1 MVQIPRFKSRYALP
15 SMKIRYALILF
26 LCGFAIFASVCNG
39 SPRGRLEFKAAGI
52 NGVVYS
58 RVPRTVPS
66 DITAG
71 QFSAERITIDGK
83 KYKNFDFID
92 LLSETGY
99 EDDVMQVFNGPGQ
112 LIYLDDK
119 GKNHILFDCMNAPI
133 PCVPLDAMVD
143 FSGNKVIFSVY
154 YGELQPLQAHGIDLP
169 NTVLY
174 STHAQLHIVD
184 LKTFNVTPISQPK
197 GIYDTGPVWLPD
209 GRIMFTSTRSKEF
222 GTTVRWH
229 SPLDNHVLQL
239 WISDADG
246 SNAYN
251 ISPHERDHAL
261 HPYVLSSGRVIYST
275 WQLNHQLPFRDNNG
289 APNSFGTTR
298 NFFWVASIDLRGG
311 DFHSLL
317 GAHNGHVKNDG
328 LEGIQALHFLGER
341 TNGDICTSNYY
352 AGNNLGSGTILCWTP
367 EKLGVEGWGPAEV
380 PGSDYD
386 EGGRLVFS
394 PRNLYSALPFG
405 SSNDYES
412 KRDERSGEFLGKV
425 RDPDGLP
432 DGNLLL
438 AYGRGRCSHAHDLI
452 FDVQQDKVGCDF
464 GIYATA
470 APQSNGIR
478 SVSGSSF
485 RTSV

>member
-1 MVQIPRFKSRYALP
+1 MLAIDSNANSQQQFE
-15 SMKIRYALILF
+15 
-26 LCGFAIFASVCNG
+26 FAT
-39 SPRGRLEFKAAGI
+39 AGI
-52 NGVVYS
+52 QGVVYS

-66 DITAG
+66 NFTTG
-71 QFSAERITIDGK
+71 QFVPNRITIEGK
-83 KYKNFDFID
+83 RYKNFDFID
-92 LLSETGY
+92 QLAETGDAD
-99 EDDVMQVFNGPGQ
+99 EVLQAFNGPGQ
-112 LIYLDDK
+112 LVYLDDN
-119 GKNHILFDCMNAPI
+119 GESHILFDCMDAPI

-143 FSGNKVIFSVY
+143 FAGNKVIFSVY
-154 YGELQPLQAHGIDLP
+154 YGELQPLHAHGIDLP
-169 NTVLY
+169 NMVLY
-174 STHAQLHIVD
+174 TTHAQLYIAD
-184 LKTFNVTPISQPK
+184 LKTFKVTAIPQPP

-209 GRIMFTSTRSKEF
+209 GRIMFTSTRTKEF

-261 HPYVLSSGRVIYST
+261 HPYVLTNGRVIYST
-275 WQLNHQLPFRDNNG
+275 WQLNHQLAFRDNNG

-317 GAHNGHVKNDG
+317 GAHSGHVKNDG

-352 AGNNLGSGTILCWTP
+352 RGNNLGGGTILCWIP

-380 PGSDYD
+380 PGSGYED
-386 EGGRLVFS
+386 GGRLVFS
-394 PRNLYSALPFG
+394 PRNLYSALTFAT
-405 SSNDYES
+405 SNDHAS
-412 KRDERSGEFLGKV
+412 KKDQRTGEFLGKV

-464 GIYATA
+464 GIYATDASKPMASA
-470 APQSNGIR
+470 ALADHPSELQLIVDEPEWHEYMPRVVAPYQGNIWNR
-478 SVSGSSF
+478 K
-485 RTSV
+485 TT